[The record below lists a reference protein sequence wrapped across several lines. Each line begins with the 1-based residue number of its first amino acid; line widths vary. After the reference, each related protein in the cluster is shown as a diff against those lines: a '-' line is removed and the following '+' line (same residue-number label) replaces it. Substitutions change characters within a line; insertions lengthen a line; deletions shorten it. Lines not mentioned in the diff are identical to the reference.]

1 MREGGGRSILMCG
14 SHGQRTPERHYEWT
28 AHLAE
33 QVVLADAVPV
43 VDLDLERALGERRQ
57 LGRDLHV
64 KERVIKLGVE
74 VVVHDLG
81 LSDRLVVEVDL
92 AVRVGER
99 ERVGALEVLAVLHL
113 DHVELVVVE
122 VLGLADLEPDAA
134 ARRLG
139 VEPECLRVAVREPE
153 HADQLQ
159 RRERDL
165 AEKVVLREPVVVEDV
180 DAQDRQPRVCVARRP
195 QVALE
200 RGALDPARHLGLERQ
215 HERLGR
221 PDGVER

>member
-1 MREGGGRSILMCG
+1 MCG
-14 SHGQRTPERHYEWT
+14 SHGQRTPERRYEWT

-122 VLGLADLEPDAA
+122 VLGLADLEPDALIFLKRHDLP
-134 ARRLG
+134 RRTAHKRTA
-139 VEPECLRVAVREPE
+139 LRK
-153 HADQLQ
+153 
-159 RRERDL
+159 L
-165 AEKVVLREPVVVEDV
+165 AEYNLDQYCNESYNGTNTQLVLQGNATYSPLPGHKHFTNTRYHL
-180 DAQDRQPRVCVARRP
+180 RTSWTHRP
-195 QVALE
+195 H
-200 RGALDPARHLGLERQ
+200 PSSN
-215 HERLGR
+215 
-221 PDGVER
+221 